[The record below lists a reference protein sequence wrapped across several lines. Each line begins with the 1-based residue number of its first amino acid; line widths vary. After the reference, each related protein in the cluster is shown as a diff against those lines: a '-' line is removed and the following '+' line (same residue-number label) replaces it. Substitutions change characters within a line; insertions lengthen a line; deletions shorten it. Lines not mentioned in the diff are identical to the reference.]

1 MDEIQ
6 GIVKGYILE
15 KFLPGADA
23 GELKSDT
30 PLIGT
35 GILDS
40 LATVRLIMFLEE
52 RFSIEVHA
60 HEANVENL
68 ANLEAI
74 ERLVNRK
81 SSGGAR

>member
-15 KFLPGADA
+15 KFLPGAGPD
-23 GELKSDT
+23 ELKSDT

-40 LATVRLIMFLEE
+40 LATVRLVMFLEE
-52 RFSIEVHA
+52 RFGIEVHA

-74 ERLVNRK
+74 GRLVSRK

>member
-15 KFLPGADA
+15 KFLPGAGPD
-23 GELKSDT
+23 ELQSDT
-30 PLIGT
+30 PLIAT

-40 LATVRLIMFLEE
+40 LATVRVVMFLQE
-52 RFSIEVHA
+52 RFRIEVHA

-68 ANLEAI
+68 ANVDSIA
-74 ERLVNRK
+74 RSVRRK
-81 SSGGAR
+81 MVMV